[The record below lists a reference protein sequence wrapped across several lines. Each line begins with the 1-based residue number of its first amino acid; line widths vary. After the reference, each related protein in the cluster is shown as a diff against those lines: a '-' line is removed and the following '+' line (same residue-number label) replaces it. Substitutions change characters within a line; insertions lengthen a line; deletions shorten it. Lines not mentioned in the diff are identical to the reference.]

1 MERCRK
7 MDQGEKVRETEL
19 KDPSSFL
26 DKLREKPSYMIIT
39 GIAAALL
46 IAAVIFSIVYINSS
60 RVDNQETTRDI
71 EENTGNDENVSDPED
86 QDTAVVLP
94 QQVRSDENGSATGS
108 TMMDPFAGPMKLTGI
123 ATGGYGGAM
132 AIIESSGTSYI
143 VTVGDYV
150 DDLWAVYEI
159 THERVVLRVHDQEV
173 SLFFDQPPEIRNL
186 ERGFVEDD
194 NDSSREGDE

>member
-1 MERCRK
+1 
-7 MDQGEKVRETEL
+7 MDQGEKEKEL
-19 KDPSSFL
+19 EPQNTSSFL
-26 DKLREKPSYMIIT
+26 DKLKERQLYVIII
-39 GIAAALL
+39 GVVVVLFIAA
-46 IAAVIFSIVYINSS
+46 IIYGIFYTNSNN
-60 RVDNQETTRDI
+60 VADQDLAEDT
-71 EENTGNDENVSDPED
+71 EEATANNENVNDSEVD
-86 QDTAVVLP
+86 DTAVVLP

>member
-1 MERCRK
+1 
-7 MDQGEKVRETEL
+7 MDQGEKEKEL
-19 KDPSSFL
+19 ESKSTSLFL
-26 DKLREKPSYMIIT
+26 DKLKERQLYVIII
-39 GIAAALL
+39 GVVAVLFIAA
-46 IAAVIFSIVYINSS
+46 IIYGIFYTKSNNVAEQ
-60 RVDNQETTRDI
+60 DLA
-71 EENTGNDENVSDPED
+71 ENTEEATANNENVNDSEVD
-86 QDTAVVLP
+86 DTAVVLP
-94 QQVRSDENGSATGS
+94 QKVRFEEGGS
-108 TMMDPFAGPMKLTGI
+108 TTDLMVDPFVGPMKLKGI

-132 AIIESSGTSYI
+132 AIVESNGTSYI

-194 NDSSREGDE
+194 NDTSREGDE